1 MPHVNSI
8 LYIISKLAV
17 AVCDIFI
24 VLVFS
29 IFKNLN
35 LVVNIAV
42 SNVQIQ
48 IYLFLKSNVFILN
61 IEVLCSKMLFDKCVT
76 SYIDIYSFAETV
88 TWRTKNCLLKKRN
101 IKYPNYNDDQN
112 CLHENV
118 TKFLDFF
125 VIFSV
130 LHFVYFEKCKSR
142 KVCVILCCNSGN

>member
-1 MPHVNSI
+1 
-8 LYIISKLAV
+8 
-17 AVCDIFI
+17 
-24 VLVFS
+24 
-29 IFKNLN
+29 
-35 LVVNIAV
+35 
-42 SNVQIQ
+42 
-48 IYLFLKSNVFILN
+48 
-61 IEVLCSKMLFDKCVT
+61 MLLDKCVT

-101 IKYPNYNDDQN
+101 IKYPNYDDDQN

-125 VIFSV
+125 VIFSA